1 MLIEL
6 EQYKYDMSQYEK
18 PLDEIKV
25 SLKVDEKSEELKTLE
40 QEMGA
45 PDFWNDNDKAQK
57 VVKRVNKLKSVVASY
72 QGLKTDYEDILT
84 MMDMADEE
92 DDASMVPDIEEMIS
106 DFNKRFE
113 EIRNKTF
120 LSGEYDS
127 ESAIVTL
134 HAGAGGTESCDWCSM
149 LYRMYT

>member
-57 VVKRVNKLKSVVASY
+57 VVKRVNKLKRVVASY

-92 DDASMVPDIEEMIS
+92 DDASMVPDI
-106 DFNKRFE
+106 
-113 EIRNKTF
+113 
-120 LSGEYDS
+120 
-127 ESAIVTL
+127 
-134 HAGAGGTESCDWCSM
+134 
-149 LYRMYT
+149 